1 MTFIL
6 LRKMWIWFELWDLW
20 TRFNL
25 YLLLLP
31 VSWEGLNKACIATGK
46 KQLSIHLNTWGSN
59 PVPGPRGAKKQQM
72 RWLCLLKGPCRA
84 KDQFAET
91 TQASDVQVAA
101 NGPIRIFGSVFLT
114 NSFSESKRYLHLYAH
129 CRIIH
134 DSQDV
139 ETTEI
144 SIDGWTDREN
154 VMYVNVCLQWNI
166 TQSQKRRKS
175 CQFLITWLNLEDT
188 AKWNKPDPWRQIF
201 HDLTYTWN
209 LKKSNLQKQR
219 VEW

>member
-1 MTFIL
+1 
-6 LRKMWIWFELWDLW
+6 
-20 TRFNL
+20 
-25 YLLLLP
+25 
-31 VSWEGLNKACIATGK
+31 
-46 KQLSIHLNTWGSN
+46 
-59 PVPGPRGAKKQQM
+59 M

-91 TQASDVQVAA
+91 AQASDVQVAA

-114 NSFSESKRYLHLYAH
+114 NSFSESTRYLHLYAH

-144 SIDGWTDREN
+144 SIDDWMDKEN

-175 CQFLITWLNLEDT
+175 CQFLIT
-188 AKWNKPDPWRQIF
+188 
-201 HDLTYTWN
+201 
-209 LKKSNLQKQR
+209 
-219 VEW
+219 

>member
-1 MTFIL
+1 
-6 LRKMWIWFELWDLW
+6 
-20 TRFNL
+20 
-25 YLLLLP
+25 
-31 VSWEGLNKACIATGK
+31 
-46 KQLSIHLNTWGSN
+46 
-59 PVPGPRGAKKQQM
+59 M

-84 KDQFAET
+84 KGQFAES

-114 NSFSESKRYLHLYAH
+114 NSFSESMRYLHLYAH

-144 SIDGWTDREN
+144 SIDGWMDKEN

-175 CQFLITWLNLEDT
+175 CQFLIT
-188 AKWNKPDPWRQIF
+188 
-201 HDLTYTWN
+201 
-209 LKKSNLQKQR
+209 
-219 VEW
+219 